1 MYACIETSVCHFDTS
16 LSHTHSNTPFVLLP
30 HFLLTSNSAA
40 MMGILGVIS
49 QEVWLKQNLYEQAQ
63 ALNFSPYVDTATGI

>member
-1 MYACIETSVCHFDTS
+1 MHRDVCLPFRYVP
-16 LSHTHSNTPFVLLP
+16 LSHTNSHTPFVLLP